1 MEGDKRAVI
10 YAVSGVFTGLE
21 LFAVILRIVA
31 RRLGQVNWNNDNW
44 FIYLGVFWTLALN
57 IVVIMYTRFGGAG
70 LHEAFVEQT
79 QPQMLIFFEKAI
91 PPLAISWVLAS
102 TFPKL
107 AVLQL
112 YVKVFA
118 IKREARITCFVTG
131 LILVG
136 NCVGTIIAAL
146 CVCIPLKALWDPS
159 VSGKCININQF
170 YRWARLANV
179 LSDVVVLALP
189 IPHILSLHATKKT
202 KLGLMITFLFG
213 GIGFVAALVTWVEYF
228 KTNAVSDATW
238 AAATILPWSV
248 VEVDISSRFFSTGTA
263 SSEGN
268 SWAKTD
274 PQSTV
279 RSNTED
285 DWVQLIHKKG
295 QNGGTVTEGLKST
308 IRVEHQLT
316 VQSDVRNQWDSKIV

>member
-1 MEGDKRAVI
+1 MTLNPTV
-10 YAVSGVFTGLE
+10 YA
-21 LFAVILRIVA
+21 
-31 RRLGQVNWNNDNW
+31 
-44 FIYLGVFWTLALN
+44 
-57 IVVIMYTRFGGAG
+57 RFGGAG

-118 IKREARITCFVTG
+118 IKREARITCYVTG
-131 LILVG
+131 LILIG

-146 CVCIPLKALWDPS
+146 CVCIPLNALWDPS
-159 VSGKCININQF
+159 ISGQCININQF

-213 GIGFVAALVTWVEYF
+213 GM
-228 KTNAVSDATW
+228 
-238 AAATILPWSV
+238 
-248 VEVDISSRFFSTGTA
+248 
-263 SSEGN
+263 
-268 SWAKTD
+268 
-274 PQSTV
+274 
-279 RSNTED
+279 
-285 DWVQLIHKKG
+285 
-295 QNGGTVTEGLKST
+295 
-308 IRVEHQLT
+308 
-316 VQSDVRNQWDSKIV
+316 